1 MPSIT
6 MPSITMPSI
15 MNRGQRA
22 LHATRIAGSGEPSSV
37 LVMLHGIYGR
47 GRNWSA
53 IARAVA
59 EARPDYACWLVDLPY
74 HGDSPPGRHGDTVSG
89 LAADVRE
96 WMDEAGVSADAI
108 LGHSYG
114 GKIALAVAA
123 AVPTARLQVW
133 LIDST
138 PDVRP
143 PSGSAWDMLELVR
156 RLPPSF
162 ASREEAARAI
172 EAGGYSPGVARW
184 MASNLERRGDRFV
197 WRLDFEAMER
207 LLRDFFQADLWHVVE
222 HPSTEHEIHV
232 VKASQSNVLTT
243 EAVRRI
249 EAAAA
254 ASGRVHLHHR
264 AGGHWIHTESPEAI
278 VELLVGRLPRR

>member
-1 MPSIT
+1 M
-6 MPSITMPSI
+6 
-15 MNRGQRA
+15 GGV
-22 LHATRIAGSGEPSSV
+22 HAARIAASGEIETRSA

-47 GRNWSA
+47 GRNWTT
-53 IARAVA
+53 IARAVV
-59 EARPDYACWLVDLPY
+59 EARPDYACWLVDLPH
-74 HGDSPPGRHGDTVSG
+74 HGDSLPGRHGDTVNG

-114 GKIALAVAA
+114 GKIALALAA
-123 AVPTARLQVW
+123 AAPAARLQVW

-143 PSGSAWDMLELVR
+143 PSGSAWDMLALVR

-162 ASREEAARAI
+162 ASREEAAQAI

-197 WRLDFEAMER
+197 WRLDFDVMER
-207 LLRDFFQADLWHVVE
+207 LLLDFFRTDLWHVVE
-222 HPSTEHEIHV
+222 HPSADHEIHV
-232 VKASQSNVLTT
+232 VKASQSRVLTD

-264 AGGHWIHTESPEAI
+264 AGGHWIHTESPQAI
-278 VELLVGRLPRR
+278 VDLLVRHLPRR